1 MPDLL
6 PFIDLDA
13 QRRRLGG
20 AMEERV
26 LRVMDHDAF
35 IMGPQVEQLEAELG
49 RASLL
54 IETHL

>member
-26 LRVMDHDAF
+26 LRVKDHGAF
-35 IMGPQVEQLEAELG
+35 IMGPQVEQLDVIALS
-49 RASLL
+49 SLL
-54 IETHL
+54 FATLLE

>member
-13 QRRRLGG
+13 QRRHLGG

-35 IMGPQVEQLEAELG
+35 IMGPQVE
-49 RASLL
+49 
-54 IETHL
+54 